1 VRLYSVEFLLSP
13 SRVLV
18 HFFSTDFRQAGCL
31 GSHGRKMN
39 GSSSFK
45 PSGSVT
51 SRFVRQTDLE
61 EAQKRRE
68 EEVRATYA
76 RLGQSPPPEA
86 LAAARKEAG
95 GGDGST
101 YDPRT
106 LYERLKA
113 NKDAKQEA
121 IDEKLKLGNQFRGI
135 DDSESI
141 FLAQVATEKR
151 EAERLKERETENELE
166 RFRKA
171 AVAKEFSPPELP
183 AKTTT
188 PISASSTNKGK
199 SAKRKREGIL
209 GVVKKKKIQSE
220 GNEKNKEENKKD
232 E

>member
-1 VRLYSVEFLLSP
+1 MI
-13 SRVLV
+13 
-18 HFFSTDFRQAGCL
+18 TCD
-31 GSHGRKMN
+31 KMN

-51 SRFVRQTDLE
+51 SRFVSQIDLE
-61 EAQKRRE
+61 EAQKKRE

-86 LAAARKEAG
+86 LAAARREAG
-95 GGDGST
+95 GSDGST
-101 YDPRT
+101 YDPRS

-135 DDSESI
+135 DDSESV
-141 FLAQVATEKR
+141 FLAQIAKQKM
-151 EAERLKERETENELE
+151 EAERLKERETKDELE

-171 AVAKEFSPPELP
+171 TLAKEASPPTLP
-183 AKTTT
+183 TKTSTV
-188 PISASSTNKGK
+188 PITASSGIKKGK
-199 SAKRKREGIL
+199 TAKRKREGLL

-220 GNEKNKEENKKD
+220 GKEESAEDNKEENKAG
-232 E
+232 